1 MGSFRMWVGC
11 GPNRPG
17 IRRMGVSVSVK
28 QPEFIVIG
36 SQKAGTSSLFVGLN
50 RHPQVYMAPE
60 KELNYFYDDSL
71 FIQGPHRYA
80 EFFKDAPEDSICGEA
95 SPGYIC
101 HPRSPGRIHRQIPN
115 VKLIVT
121 LRDPVERAYSQ
132 YWDNRR
138 QLAEG
143 RTFGALLDGPQHQ
156 VFNPDRKNYFTRGLY
171 SVYLERYLAL
181 FPREQ
186 LLIIQ
191 FDELK
196 RTPTRCTGDASNSSE
211 WTRTQ
216 WVMSLTQLQ
225 TCARFSPILVQF
237 RLQATRF
244 SCEATFFHQEATTLG
259 ARDSLYAGA
268 DRSGRRGTAD
278 YYAPY
283 DRALESILGEAPYWA
298 STSESLTAEAPEPG
312 ERATHCPWF
321 ELSPQGAAPM
331 IFGGPRSRVS
341 VGIPFCFSTRFSWSR

>member
-196 RTPTRCTGDASNSSE
+196 TDPDQVYRRCFEFIGVDPDAMGDEPHAIANVRSVFANPLYNFVFKRPALAAKLPSFIKRLLRWGPEIPYTPEPIEADVE
-211 WTRTQ
+211 
-216 WVMSLTQLQ
+216 
-225 TCARFSPILVQF
+225 ARL
-237 RLQATRF
+237 R
-244 SCEATFFHQEATTLG
+244 
-259 ARDSLYAGA
+259 
-268 DRSGRRGTAD
+268 D

-298 STSESLTAEAPEPG
+298 STSESLTAEAPELP
-312 ERATHCPWF
+312 
-321 ELSPQGAAPM
+321 
-331 IFGGPRSRVS
+331 
-341 VGIPFCFSTRFSWSR
+341 